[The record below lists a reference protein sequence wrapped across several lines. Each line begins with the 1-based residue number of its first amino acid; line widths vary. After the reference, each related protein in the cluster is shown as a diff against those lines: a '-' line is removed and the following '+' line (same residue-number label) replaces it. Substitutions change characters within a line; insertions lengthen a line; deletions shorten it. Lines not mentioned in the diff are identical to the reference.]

1 MPSNVVTLK
10 AVSNSIL
17 TAPQFLQELTALK
30 AADSK
35 ARSKAAK
42 QRAVQKKQE
51 LRQLSLEA
59 SADWNRVLN
68 RISNSILDNMLDR
81 RWPEYSIG
89 AQSLLGKYGIKNSRR
104 RVDNLG
110 GLLERALRAENLL
123 RKWQNKRYVNGKYS
137 LVQFV
142 INEYQIGKFN
152 DLKPQWRSYGAHS
165 RYYDVSDSKMAS
177 INKKKDTFVYAILSE
192 VESILSANGYIVKN
206 TVRLAKWKKTKST
219 VHYAGYLNIIAQ

>member
-1 MPSNVVTLK
+1 MSNLVTLK

-17 TAPQFLQELTALK
+17 TAPEFMQKLSALK
-30 AADSK
+30 AKDAM
-35 ARSKAAK
+35 AEVEAVK
-42 QRAVQKKQE
+42 QRAAQKKEE

-68 RISNSILDNMLDR
+68 RISNSILDNMLDC
-81 RWPEYSIG
+81 RWPEYSID
-89 AQSLLGKYGIKNSRR
+89 AQSLLGKYGIKNSRQ
-104 RVDNLG
+104 RVNNLS

-123 RKWQNKRYVNGKYS
+123 GKWQNKRYVNGKYS

-152 DLKPQWRSYGAHS
+152 DLRPQCRSYGTHS
-165 RYYDVSDSKMAS
+165 RYYYVSDSKMAS

-206 TVRLAKWKKTKST
+206 KVHLAKWKNTKST
-219 VHYAGYLNIIAQ
+219 VHYAGYLDIIAQ